1 MEREGKSNQN
11 KKKVYIYIYIYIVY
25 VFSVWSRSL
34 APRRTFVLASFYGNR
49 DAFEM
54 PMFNCD
60 LMRCCSVTNAAR
72 TIAEDYSGTSR
83 TINIIRINLAG
94 FDESFKL
101 IKNSDSRVFI
111 RCIKKKNLLRL
122 HDVDESWIRPRYRRA
137 SVNIVRLKPIKYVV
151 SAAINNN

>member
-11 KKKVYIYIYIYIVY
+11 EKEVCLYILY
-25 VFSVWSRSL
+25 VFSVRSRSL

-54 PMFNCD
+54 PIFYWD
-60 LMRCCSVTNAAR
+60 LKRCCSIIKAAR
-72 TIAEDYSGTSR
+72 TIVEDYSGTSR
-83 TINIIRINLAG
+83 TINIIKIYLAG

-101 IKNSDSRVFI
+101 IKNSDFRVFTQ
-111 RCIKKKNLLRL
+111 CIEKNLLRL
-122 HDVDESWIRPRYRRA
+122 HDVDESWIRPRYRRV
-137 SVNIVRLKPIKYVV
+137 SVHIVRLKPIKRVV